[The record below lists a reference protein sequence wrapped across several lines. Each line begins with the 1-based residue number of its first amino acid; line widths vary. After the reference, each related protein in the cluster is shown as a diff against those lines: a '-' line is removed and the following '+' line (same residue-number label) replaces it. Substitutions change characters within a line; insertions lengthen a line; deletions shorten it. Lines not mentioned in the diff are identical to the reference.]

1 MLRGVLIPLCL
12 LGDPITLNP
21 THVRTHTHSAPPH
34 THTRTRIADATAVL
48 NEHFPAAHSLCVRAK
63 SVRE

>member
-21 THVRTHTHSAPPH
+21 THVHTHTLSPTHTHA
-34 THTRTRIADATAVL
+34 RIADATAVL